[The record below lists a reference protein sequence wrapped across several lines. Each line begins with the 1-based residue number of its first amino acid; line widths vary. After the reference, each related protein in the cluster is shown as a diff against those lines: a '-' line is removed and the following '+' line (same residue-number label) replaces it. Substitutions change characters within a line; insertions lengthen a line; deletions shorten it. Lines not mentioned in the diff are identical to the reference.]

1 VRVALYAGTF
11 DPVTRGHLSVIERA
25 AALFER
31 LVVVVAVNPEKQP
44 LFTPEERVEMLR
56 DVVAPFPNVD
66 CTSTGGYVVHLARGL
81 AARYLVRGVR
91 GATDIDG
98 EIALAHLNHDLAP
111 EIETVFIPAR
121 ADLSEV
127 SSSGLKDLVRN
138 GADVSRYCPAEIV
151 TRLELRLATLEPSGT
166 EATHV

>member
-1 VRVALYAGTF
+1 MRVALYAGTF

-25 AALFER
+25 RALFDQ
-31 LVVVVAVNPEKQP
+31 LWIVVAVNPAKQP

-56 DVVAPFPNVD
+56 DVVAPFPNVA
-66 CTSTGGYVVHLARGL
+66 CTSTAGYVVHLARER
-81 AARYLVRGVR
+81 AAQYLVRGVR

-127 SSSGLKDLVRN
+127 SSSRLKELVRN
-138 GADVSRYCPAEIV
+138 GADVSRYCPTEIV
-151 TRLELRLATLEPSGT
+151 ARLTQRIAMLGPAEVET
-166 EATHV
+166 THV